1 MRKQG
6 EEEEWSEDIGASRR
20 NDAMRRGG
28 VEQYEDQEER
38 GEGEGRRGDW
48 QRVSGEGIKEEVKEV
63 MGKKEV

>member
-20 NDAMRRGG
+20 SDAMRRGG

-38 GEGEGRRGDW
+38 GEGEGRKGD
-48 QRVSGEGIKEEVKEV
+48 
-63 MGKKEV
+63 